1 MAPKGYSRTQ
11 IALHWVVAVLIIA
24 QFVLH
29 DPIVA
34 ASDAIKNAE
43 VPVISALVMFHVI
56 GGSLI
61 LALAVWRLALR
72 KKRGVPA
79 LPEEESPLLKGLAH
93 LTHYA
98 LYTLMIVLPL
108 TGLAAWFGGN
118 ATADFLHV
126 NMKFLL
132 LGFFALHVIGA
143 LYQQYV
149 LKTGLINRMMRTDK

>member
-11 IALHWVVAVLIIA
+11 IALHWRVAVLIIA

-72 KKRGVPA
+72 KKARRA
-79 LPEEESPLLKGLAH
+79 CLA
-93 LTHYA
+93 
-98 LYTLMIVLPL
+98 
-108 TGLAAWFGGN
+108 
-118 ATADFLHV
+118 
-126 NMKFLL
+126 
-132 LGFFALHVIGA
+132 
-143 LYQQYV
+143 
-149 LKTGLINRMMRTDK
+149 